1 MIRSETNEKMDLEGQ
16 YPQNTISH
24 CIISNETQ
32 ITLHFFSG
40 PNFCYADLF
49 LAVSKTGMCLLTS
62 SFFFCVLLFWFR
74 AGQGLKK
81 VSFSTFLKLV
91 KISYDSE

>member
-1 MIRSETNEKMDLEGQ
+1 MH
-16 YPQNTISH
+16 YPQNTISR

-32 ITLHFFSG
+32 ITLHFFQGRISAIPEIRAG
-40 PNFCYADLF
+40 LF
-49 LAVSKTGMCLLTS
+49 LVTSKTGMCLLTS
-62 SFFFCVLLFWFR
+62 SFFNVLLFWFP

-81 VSFSTFLKLV
+81 VGFSPFLKLV